1 MAGVSQVTPGLARL
15 KPDSAAQKW
24 VRWLAFRLVE
34 LDRYPKRAILATND
48 LVLFNLALWLAMS
61 LRLGE
66 VFMPRSAGEFAVLT
80 AAPLIGVATC
90 FQLGVYRMV
99 TRFIGPRGF
108 TLAAGAVGLSALYWS
123 LLLYLSGSYSI
134 PRSVIILYPVLATVL
149 IWLSRQA
156 AT

>member
-1 MAGVSQVTPGLARL
+1 MAGASQVTPGLTRL

-34 LDRYPKRAILATND
+34 LDRYPKRAILAAND

-66 VFMPRSAGEFAVLT
+66 LYAPSGAAVFAVLT

-99 TRFIGPRGF
+99 ARFIGARGF
-108 TLAAGAVGLSALYWS
+108 ASAAGVVA
-123 LLLYLSGSYSI
+123 LSGVYWD
-134 PRSVIILYPVLATVL
+134 VLLCVHNHF
-149 IWLSRQA
+149 
-156 AT
+156 